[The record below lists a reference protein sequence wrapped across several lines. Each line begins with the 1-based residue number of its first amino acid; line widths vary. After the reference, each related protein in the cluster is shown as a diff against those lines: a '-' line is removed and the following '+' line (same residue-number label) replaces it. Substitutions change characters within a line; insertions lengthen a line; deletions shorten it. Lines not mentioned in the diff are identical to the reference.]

1 MTDAKLHNTAFKVKS
16 ASMLLKGLSITLI
29 CLVALTAIA
38 YVISVF
44 YDRYSSFTVSLDRYD
59 MVDQGLTLSETPT
72 FETPIARLNAKS
84 IKEITNISYDQ
95 IEQNVDSINGSHNG
109 SEYIAYTFYCKNMGK
124 STITYKYG
132 VYLSNVTKNI
142 DEALY
147 ITLYVDGVPT
157 TYAKIKKDGSG
168 PEEYD
173 AGKKTVPFEKLAT
186 VVENNI
192 TDFKPGDVTKYT
204 IVIWLN
210 GNDPECVDYPAEASI
225 VGGRVKVDMV
235 CEIIEAS

>member
-1 MTDAKLHNTAFKVKS
+1 
-16 ASMLLKGLSITLI
+16 MLLKGLSITLI

-95 IEQNVDSINGSHNG
+95 VDQNVDSINGSHNG
-109 SEYIAYTFYCKNMGK
+109 TNYIAYTFYCKNMGK

-168 PEEYD
+168 PE
-173 AGKKTVPFEKLAT
+173 GTTTPFLTLST
-186 VVENNI
+186 VVENRI
-192 TDFKPGDVTKYT
+192 KDFKPGDVTKYT

-210 GNDPECVDYPAEASI
+210 GDDPECVDYPAEASI
-225 VGGRVKVDMV
+225 VGGRVKIDMV
-235 CEIIEAS
+235 CEIVEVS